1 MPNKLFKPKGVK
13 ERKSSSIADYNS
25 EHGTKYLI
33 FAMRD
38 VTDMKSETGY
48 GGDGKPVYLKE
59 FFSIMFGNHEL
70 TEYVLL
76 DPSVFDEAA
85 IDGAKRVKVGNCE
98 LSYTYRKGAFSRR
111 HYNAR
116 FEYDGVQYYVYL
128 KTCND
133 VKFSQLMT
141 EFFEGKLY

>member
-1 MPNKLFKPKGVK
+1 MKIIVFGGTGWLGHSIVLDLIRGGYDVTICSRG
-13 ERKSSSIADYNS
+13 RKSTFLEKVSSVKTVSAD
-25 EHGTKYLI
+25 
-33 FAMRD
+33 
-38 VTDMKSETGY
+38 KS
-48 GGDGKPVYLKE
+48 
-59 FFSIMFGNHEL
+59 
-70 TEYVLL
+70 
-76 DPSVFDEAA
+76 DEAA
-85 IDGAKRVKVGNCE
+85 MKDAKRVKVGDCE

>member
-1 MPNKLFKPKGVK
+1 MRNKPCLSKGVK
-13 ERKSSSIADYNS
+13 ERRSCSIADYNAG
-25 EHGTKYLI
+25 HGTKYLI

-38 VTDMKSETGY
+38 VTDLRSFVGY
-48 GGDGKPVYLKE
+48 GKDGRAVYLKE

-76 DPSVFDEAA
+76 DPTVFDETVM
-85 IDGAKRVKVGNCE
+85 DGAKRVRVGDCE

-141 EFFEGKLY
+141 EFFESKLY

>member
-1 MPNKLFKPKGVK
+1 MPNKLFAPKGIRDK
-13 ERKSSSIADYNS
+13 KAESIADYNAA
-25 EHGTKYLI
+25 HGTRYRI

-38 VTDMKSETGY
+38 VTDLKSYVGCDRE
-48 GGDGKPVYLKE
+48 GKVVYLKE

-76 DPSVFDEAA
+76 DPTLFD
-85 IDGAKRVKVGNCE
+85 DGSMKDAKRVRVGEHE
-98 LSYTYRKGAFSRR
+98 LRYTYRKGAFSRR
-111 HYNAR
+111 HYNAW
-116 FEYDGVQYYVYL
+116 FECDGVWYYVYL

-141 EFFEGKLY
+141 EFFENELY